1 MTLPLP
7 NAFETRLYH
16 LPILIIPGSRLAT
29 LQASVTTVNG
39 QLGASDVSR
48 SVRTEEDDGAL
59 EVGRVAHAAHG
70 DTVEPFVPELSVGV
84 ENDFGQ
90 VGKGVAGT
98 IILAFALMP
107 HRSLRH
113 CPHTQSVGM
122 RRTRCS

>member
-59 EVGRVAHAAHG
+59 EVGRVAHAAQG
-70 DTVEPFVPELSVGV
+70 DTIEPLVPELGVGV
-84 ENDFGQ
+84 EDDLGE
-90 VGKGVAGT
+90 VGEGVAGT
-98 IILAFALMP
+98 AWSAV
-107 HRSLRH
+107 SL
-113 CPHTQSVGM
+113 CLVAKYIP
-122 RRTRCS
+122 CSPPFVR